1 MSTDAPAVQAAPLKA
16 EHPLSEAWRMF
27 RRNRSALG
35 GLILLGLILLVAVFG
50 PVIYPYD
57 PFEIVGKPLTPPG
70 QRGFVLGTDYMGRD
84 TLAGLIHGS
93 RPTLLVGAAAALFTL
108 AIGITIG
115 AFSGY
120 YGGWVE
126 SALMRL
132 TEVFLVLHPLLL
144 AMVVATLFNPSL
156 LTIVAAIGISSWP
169 GTARLTRAE
178 FLKVREQDYV
188 MAARAVAA
196 PRRYLIWRVVFPN
209 CLPPLIVMAAL
220 RVASAILF
228 EAMLSF
234 LGLGDPRVMSW
245 GYMIGLSRDF
255 IFQSWWSVTLPG
267 AAIFLTVLSI
277 SLVGDGLQ
285 DAFNPKLRER

>member
-1 MSTDAPAVQAAPLKA
+1 MSTSTLQIAPPNA

-27 RRNRSALG
+27 RSNRAAVG
-35 GLILLGLILLVAVFG
+35 GLVMLVLILLVALFG
-50 PVIYPYD
+50 PLLHPVD

-70 QRGFVLGTDYMGRD
+70 RSRFILGTDYMGRD
-84 TLAGLIHGS
+84 TLAGLIYGS

-126 SALMRL
+126 SVLMRI
-132 TEVFLVLHPLLL
+132 TEIFLVLHPLLL

-156 LTIVAAIGISSWP
+156 TTIVAAIGISSWP

-188 MAARAVAA
+188 MATRAVAA
-196 PRRYLIWRVVFPN
+196 PKRYLIWRVVFPN

-234 LGLGDPRVMSW
+234 LGLGDPRLMSW
-245 GYMIGLSRDF
+245 GYMIGLSREF
-255 IFQSWWSVTLPG
+255 LFQSWWTVTFPG
-267 AAIFLTVLSI
+267 LAIFLTVLSI
-277 SLVGDGLQ
+277 SLIGDGLQ